1 MIVAILQARASSIRL
16 PGKVLRPLLGVPMLA
31 RQIERLR
38 RSGQIERLVVATST
52 QPADDAIAALCA
64 PLSVDCYRGNLEDV
78 LDRYYQAAKHHGAT
92 VVVRLTGDC
101 PLADAEL
108 IDSVIST
115 HLEHGNDYTSNT
127 LQPSYPDGLDVEV
140 FHFGVLEQAWREA
153 TLPSQREHV
162 TPFIYQH
169 PERFRLENVR
179 STEDMSQL
187 RWTVDEPE
195 DFEFVR
201 RVYEALYPV
210 KPDFGTNEIL
220 DLLHRQPELAT
231 LNAGR
236 QRNEGFARSQAA
248 DTAPSSLGTHDK

>member
-1 MIVAILQARASSIRL
+1 
-16 PGKVLRPLLGVPMLA
+16 MLA

-38 RSGQIERLVVATST
+38 RSKQIERLVVATSA
-52 QPADDAIAALCA
+52 QPADDAIADLSAV
-64 PLSVDCYRGNLEDV
+64 LSVDCYRGSLEDV
-78 LDRYYQAAKHHGAT
+78 LDRFYQAAKHHAAT

-101 PLADAEL
+101 PLTDVEL
-108 IDSVIST
+108 IDKVITT
-115 HLEHGNDYTSNT
+115 HLKHGNDYTSNT

-140 FHFGVLEQAWREA
+140 FHFAVLEQAWREA
-153 TLPSQREHV
+153 TLSSQREHV

-169 PERFRLENVR
+169 PEHFRLENIR
-179 STEDMSQL
+179 SFEDLSSY

-210 KPDFGTNEIL
+210 KPDFGTTEIL
-220 DLLHRQPELAT
+220 DLLHRQPELTT

-236 QRNEGFARSQAA
+236 QRNEGFVRSQAT
-248 DTAPSSLGTHDK
+248 DSAPSPLGTHDK

>member
-1 MIVAILQARASSIRL
+1 MIGVLQARAGSSRL
-16 PGKVLRPLLGVPMLA
+16 PGKVLRPLLGEPMLA

-38 RSGQIERLVVATST
+38 RCERIDRLVVATSMET
-52 QPADDAIAALCA
+52 SDDAIDALCHK
-64 PLSVDCYRGNLEDV
+64 LSINCYRGSLNDV
-78 LDRYYQAAKHHGAT
+78 LDRFYQAARDYGAT
-92 VVVRLTGDC
+92 QVVRLTGDC
-101 PLADAEL
+101 PLADPRI
-108 IDSVIST
+108 IDDVIVA

-127 LQPSYPDGLDVEV
+127 LQPTYPDGLDVEV
-140 FHFGVLEQAWREA
+140 FRFTCLDVAWREA
-153 TLPSQREHV
+153 TLSSQREHV

-179 STEDMSQL
+179 SVEDMSQL

-236 QRNEGFARSQAA
+236 QRNEGFACSQAA